1 MIKKVLKII
10 AVVLLASACNIIFEE
25 DLSKEVILVNM
36 PLDGTIS
43 SDTSQL
49 FWWELL
55 DGALGYNLQIVAG
68 SFDNPLYLLVDTN
81 AIGNK
86 FLFEMIPG
94 EYQWR
99 ISGWNNSSETKYG
112 YHLLTITDSIINEE

>member
-1 MIKKVLKII
+1 VIVR
-10 AVVLLASACNIIFEE
+10 LASGCNIIFEE

-36 PLDGTIS
+36 PVDGTIS

-49 FWWELL
+49 FWWEML
-55 DGALGYNLQIVAG
+55 DGALAYNLQIVAG

-81 AIGNK
+81 AVGNK
-86 FLFEMIPG
+86 FLHNILPG

-99 ISGWNNSSETKYG
+99 ISGWNNSSETEYG
-112 YHLLTITDSIINEE
+112 YHLLTITDSTIDEE

>member
-1 MIKKVLKII
+1 MIRKVLII
-10 AVVLLASACNIIFEE
+10 FVIVRLASGCNIIFEE

-36 PLDGTIS
+36 PVDGTIS

-49 FWWELL
+49 FWWEML
-55 DGALGYNLQIVAG
+55 DGALAYNLQIVAG

-81 AIGNK
+81 AVGNK
-86 FLFEMIPG
+86 FLHNILPG

-99 ISGWNNSSETKYG
+99 ISGWNNSSETEYG
-112 YHLLTITDSIINEE
+112 YHLLTITDSTIDEE